1 MLDASQIMRQ
11 VLQAGRYDALEG
23 QSFTAQQTNQ
33 AAVQSG
39 QAMGFTLQVM
49 EDPMADLM
57 DSMEELSFQFEE
69 KEMKT
74 AGERKLGEL
83 RGPKSAYITAIQEW
97 MKTLPDM
104 PGGEFM
110 ERMLRQLRHAQLGGQ
125 TPNAQQLLKM
135 LREGSGDPTHQF
147 AMLDILE
154 QALKPDE
161 EELQKLLQQTK
172 QTLNAE
178 KGAEVRAG
186 LNLAEQ
192 INAQAKSPEE
202 MQNLRDLYRGE
213 VLGFKSPQDC
223 FRSLLATRGA
233 GRLAESIEF
242 LIKGAGVDLN
252 SPSPSTSAEELHR
265 VLGDLQCVN
274 VLRTVMDKCNALAGK
289 MASQFG
295 ETCLLN
301 GEKMTGRIMD
311 FTEMPFV
318 NAGNVGGFISS
329 CGIGQLLAQLYFCTE
344 LLNMF
349 RGLSPRLFQEDAD
362 RFKLIDAGQ
371 EHLDGLV
378 SLQEEAEQEEKEKK
392 KKEDAA

>member
-1 MLDASQIMRQ
+1 MDASMIMRQ
-11 VLQAGRYDALEG
+11 ALQAGRFDALQNEAF
-23 QSFTAQQTNQ
+23 SAQQTNK
-33 AAVQSG
+33 AAVESG
-39 QAMGFTLQVM
+39 QAMGFTLKV
-49 EDPMADLM
+49 ESNPLADLM

-74 AGERKLGEL
+74 AGERKLGETK
-83 RGPKSAYITAIQEW
+83 GPRSAYITAIQEW

-110 ERMLRQLRHAQLGGQ
+110 ERMLRQLRQAMKGGQ
-125 TPNAQQLLKM
+125 MPDAHQFLKM
-135 LREGSGDPTHQF
+135 LGEGSGDPSHQF

-154 QALKPDE
+154 RALAPE
-161 EELQKLLQQTK
+161 EKELQKLLNETK

-192 INAQAKSPEE
+192 INTQAKSPDE

-213 VLGFKSPQDC
+213 VLGFKTPQDC
-223 FRSLLATRGA
+223 FKSLLATRGA

-242 LIKGAGVDLN
+242 LMKGCGIDLQ
-252 SPSPSTSAEELHR
+252 SPSPSQSPEELR
-265 VLGDLQCVN
+265 RILLDLQCVD
-274 VLRTVMDKCNALAGK
+274 VLRTVLDKMTALAVK
-289 MASQFG
+289 MTSQFA

-301 GEKMTGRIMD
+301 AEKMTGRIME

-318 NAGNVGGFISS
+318 NEANIGSFVSS
-329 CGIGQLLAQLYFCTE
+329 CGVSQLLAQLYFCTE
-344 LLNMF
+344 LLNIF
-349 RGLSPRLFQEDAD
+349 RGLSPRLFSEDAD

-378 SLQEEAEQEEKEKK
+378 SLQEEAEQREREKER
-392 KKEDAA
+392 EGAA